1 MYFYSNYIPNNVIF
15 DMHDFGSAFSPREV
29 NILQHADENYDRR
42 LEIINNLFKFKE
54 FQKIKKQNQFT
65 DENNI
70 NDLIKLIINKFGINA
85 SYSTLSMDFGYY
97 LSNENITCIHTR
109 QNKYADI
116 AVYSETKDKI
126 YILAIPSI
134 DNRIGKK
141 HRECQISTAL
151 YTIDKKEFSKI
162 LDIINLNEK
171 YEKPNKDY
179 KCNEEFVTK
188 HILSHI
194 YDICSG
200 FIDNYQRNGV
210 VRNLLSL
217 PMFEKDKDFN
227 ENTNYSIINTN
238 MFLTDNGDDIDVK
251 IDKNKLKYIDF
262 PIYLKKNHL
271 ESEKKDIYKFNVNIE
286 ICDFNGQRFPET
298 IFKNHIYFKLF
309 IVLISMI
316 VHLQLFNKV
325 DTVLYCN
332 GESIFNSNHIFRD
345 IELRVDDDIMEK
357 NNTTENI
364 YEYIRII
371 QSFVKIYSELYYN
384 MINIKETI

>member
-15 DMHDFGSAFSPREV
+15 NMHDFGTAFGPREV
-29 NILQHADENYDRR
+29 NILQQAVENYARR
-42 LEIINNLFKFKE
+42 LEIINTLSKFKE

-65 DENNI
+65 DEKNI
-70 NDLIKLIINKFGINA
+70 NDLIKLIINKFGIN
-85 SYSTLSMDFGYY
+85 
-97 LSNENITCIHTR
+97 ENITSIHTR
-109 QNKYADI
+109 QNQYADI
-116 AVYSETKDKI
+116 AVYTETKDKI
-126 YILAIPSI
+126 YILGIPSI

-162 LDIINLNEK
+162 LDIIILNEK

-200 FIDNYQRNGV
+200 FVDNYQRNGV
-210 VRNLLSL
+210 VEKLLAL
-217 PMFEKDKDFN
+217 PIFENVGDFDVT
-227 ENTNYSIINTN
+227 TNYSIINTN
-238 MFLTDNGDDIDVK
+238 MTFTDNGDDIDVK
-251 IDKNKLKYIDF
+251 SDKNKLKYIDF

-271 ESEKKDIYKFNVNIE
+271 ESIKEDIHKFNVNIE

-309 IVLISMI
+309 IELITMI

-332 GESIFNSNHIFRD
+332 GESIFSSNHIFRD
-345 IELRVDDDIMEK
+345 IELRVNDEIMEK
-357 NNTTENI
+357 NDTTENI

>member
-15 DMHDFGSAFSPREV
+15 DMHDFGSAFGPREV
-29 NILQHADENYDRR
+29 NILQLADENYARR
-42 LEIINNLFKFKE
+42 LEIINTLSKFKE

-65 DENNI
+65 DEKNM
-70 NDLIKLIINKFGINA
+70 NDLIKLIINKFGIN
-85 SYSTLSMDFGYY
+85 
-97 LSNENITCIHTR
+97 ENITSIHTR
-109 QNKYADI
+109 QSQYADI
-116 AVYSETKDKI
+116 AVYTETKDKI
-126 YILAIPSI
+126 YILGIPSI

-162 LDIINLNEK
+162 LDIIILNEK

-179 KCNEEFVTK
+179 KYNKEFVTK

-200 FIDNYQRNGV
+200 FVDYYQRNGV
-210 VRNLLSL
+210 VRKLLLL
-217 PMFEKDKDFN
+217 PIFKKDKDFN
-227 ENTNYSIINTN
+227 ENTNCSIISTN
-238 MFLTDNGDDIDVK
+238 MFFTYDGDDIIDVK
-251 IDKNKLKYIDF
+251 TDKNKLKYINF
-262 PIYLKKNHL
+262 PIYLKKNRIEL
-271 ESEKKDIYKFNVNIE
+271 VEKDIYKFNVNVE

-309 IVLISMI
+309 IELISMI

-325 DTVLYCN
+325 DMVSYCD
-332 GESIFNSNHIFRD
+332 GESIFSSNHIFRD
-345 IELRVDDDIMEK
+345 IELRVNDDIMEK
-357 NNTTENI
+357 NDTTENM
-364 YEYIRII
+364 YEYVRII

>member
-15 DMHDFGSAFSPREV
+15 NMHDFGIAFGPREV
-29 NILQHADENYDRR
+29 NILQLVDENYARR
-42 LEIINNLFKFKE
+42 LEIVNTLSKFEE

-65 DENNI
+65 DEKNM
-70 NDLIKLIINKFGINA
+70 NDLIKLIINKFGIN
-85 SYSTLSMDFGYY
+85 
-97 LSNENITCIHTR
+97 ENITSIHTR
-109 QNKYADI
+109 QNQYADI
-116 AVYSETKDKI
+116 AIYTETKDKI

-151 YTIDKKEFSKI
+151 YTVDKKEFSKI
-162 LDIINLNEK
+162 LDIIILDEK

-179 KCNEEFVTK
+179 KCNKEFVSK

-200 FIDNYQRNGV
+200 FVDNYQRNGV
-210 VRNLLSL
+210 VRKLLSL
-217 PMFEKDKDFN
+217 PMFEKDRDFN
-227 ENTNYSIINTN
+227 VNTNYSIINTN
-238 MFLTDNGDDIDVK
+238 IFFTDNGDDIDVK
-251 IDKNKLKYIDF
+251 TDENKLKYIDF
-262 PIYLKKNHL
+262 PIYLNKNQS
-271 ESEKKDIYKFNVNIE
+271 ESEKRDIYKFIVNIE

-309 IVLISMI
+309 IELISMI
-316 VHLQLFNKV
+316 VHLQSFNKV
-325 DTVLYCN
+325 DMVSYCD
-332 GESIFNSNHIFRD
+332 GESIFSSNHIFRD
-345 IELRVDDDIMEK
+345 IELRVNDDVMEK
-357 NNTTENI
+357 NDTTENI